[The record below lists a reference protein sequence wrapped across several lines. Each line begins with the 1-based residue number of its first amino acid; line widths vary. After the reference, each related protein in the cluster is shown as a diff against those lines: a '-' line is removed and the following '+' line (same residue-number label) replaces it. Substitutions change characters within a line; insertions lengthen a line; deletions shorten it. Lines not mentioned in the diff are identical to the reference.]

1 MRGQLVLL
9 AYCLLSS
16 LCLLHTNAKKLFA
29 RFESVKALDDNL
41 LALPPAIKENDV
53 NKVYSSNDFSDFLDC
68 QVAVRDS
75 FPDPQP
81 VFLNENVTDFLHVSD
96 KDGVMNIIGGKTVRM
111 WCPKQFKS
119 IAAELINVTCIGGS
133 VFMVDSQLY
142 NFSDFTCNS
151 WPSFTAQRT
160 AEACNEGIFIRVG
173 FEISSKHFVE
183 QMRVCFDEKQE
194 VTRYV
199 HHSLGPASNYFQTG
213 IDRIPFQTG
222 DFFDGKNVDNLYTQV
237 KQQETISNALGDDV
251 GGKFFNI
258 SKNIYL
264 ARGHMAAK
272 ADFVFGTQQRATF
285 LFINAAPQWQVFNA
299 GNWARVEDGLRIW
312 VSKNRIKVNCYTGV
326 YGVTSLPDQNGDET
340 SLYLAYDSNNNGLIP
355 VPKIY
360 FRVVIEPST
369 KRGIVFI
376 GVNNPHLTIEQIT
389 KDYIFCDD
397 ISDKVTYL
405 NWKKDDIT
413 LGYSYACTV
422 SEFLK
427 NVPVL
432 PSLDASG
439 GLLI

>member
-1 MRGQLVLL
+1 MRGQVVFL
-9 AYCLLSS
+9 AYFVLSS
-16 LCLLHTNAKKLFA
+16 LCPLHANAKKAFA
-29 RFESVKALDDNL
+29 RLDSVKDLDNSVL
-41 LALPPAIKENDV
+41 SLPPIIDENGV
-53 NKVYSSNDFSDFLDC
+53 NKVYSSDDC
-68 QVAVRDS
+68 QVAVRGN

-81 VFLNENVTDFLHVSD
+81 VFLNENATDFLDVSD
-96 KDGVMNIIGGKTVRM
+96 KDGVMNIIGGRTVHM

-119 IAAELINVTCIGGS
+119 IASELINVTCIGGTI
-133 VFMVDSQLY
+133 FMVESKLY

-160 AEACNEGIFIRVG
+160 AERCNEGVLIRVG

-183 QMRVCFDEKQE
+183 QMRVCFDEKRE

-213 IDRIPFQTG
+213 IDRIPFQPG

-237 KQQETISNALGDDV
+237 KQQETISNALGGDV
-251 GGKFFNI
+251 GSNFFNI

-299 GNWARVEDGLRIW
+299 GNWARVEDGLRMW
-312 VSKNRIKVNCYTGV
+312 ASKHRINVDCYTGV
-326 YGVTSLPDQNGDET
+326 YGVTSLPDQNGYET

-376 GVNNPHLTIEQIT
+376 GVNNPHVTIEQIT

-397 ISDKVTYL
+397 VSDKVTYV

-427 NVPVL
+427 NVPIL

>member
-1 MRGQLVLL
+1 MHVKLACLVYAVLTGFFF
-9 AYCLLSS
+9 
-16 LCLLHTNAKKLFA
+16 LHTNARKVCTKVGSLEDVDSLMA
-29 RFESVKALDDNL
+29 IPSIIEENGSDVKAS
-41 LALPPAIKENDV
+41 
-53 NKVYSSNDFSDFLDC
+53 NKLYSSKGCHVTLRGD
-68 QVAVRDS
+68 

-81 VFLNENVTDFLHVSD
+81 VLLNEDATDFLHVSD
-96 KDGVMNIIGGKTVRM
+96 NGVMHIMAGGTVHM
-111 WCPKQFKS
+111 WCPKQFKLVAS
-119 IAAELINVTCIGGS
+119 ELINITCIRDS
-133 VFMVDSQLY
+133 TFMVDSKLY

-151 WPSFTAQRT
+151 WPSFTAQKT
-160 AEACNEGIFIRVG
+160 AETCNGGILIRVG
-173 FEISSKHFVE
+173 FEISPKHFIQ
-183 QMRVCFDEKQE
+183 QMKVCFDEKQE

-199 HHSLGPASNYFQTG
+199 YHTLGPASNYFQTG
-213 IDRIPFQTG
+213 IDRISFQTG
-222 DFFDGKNVDNLYTQV
+222 EFFNNKDVDHLYTQV
-237 KQQETISNALGDDV
+237 KQQETITNALGGDF
-251 GGKFFNI
+251 GSKFFNT

-285 LFINAAPQWQVFNA
+285 LFVNAAPQWQVFNA
-299 GNWARVEDGLRIW
+299 GNWARIEDGLRIW
-312 VSKNRIKVNCYTGV
+312 VSKHKINVSCYTGV
-326 YGVTSLPDQNGDET
+326 YGVTSLPNSDGSET

-360 FRVVIEPST
+360 FRIVTEPST
-369 KRGIVFI
+369 KRGIVFV

-389 KDYIFCDD
+389 QDYIFCNDV
-397 ISDKVTYL
+397 SDKVTYI
-405 NWKKDDIT
+405 NWKKHDIT